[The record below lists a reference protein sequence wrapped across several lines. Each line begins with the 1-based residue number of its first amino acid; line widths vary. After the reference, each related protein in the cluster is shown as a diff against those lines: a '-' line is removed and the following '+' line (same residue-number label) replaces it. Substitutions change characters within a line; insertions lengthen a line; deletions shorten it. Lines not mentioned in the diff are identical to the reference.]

1 MILQK
6 VYYFQ
11 QMHAGSFNVKV
22 LELYRKITSNKVFQ
36 RILLNMSFIDEVLQQ
51 PSYGW
56 KNEKGDLVKP
66 SLKQLYREAFSR
78 INIFSTK
85 KNWISLMS
93 WVMTICLLP
102 FFFLFIFKF
111 FSFKLLLVFIVYSM
125 IVLSTHG
132 TIWFHRFCTHKA
144 YTFSHSIW
152 RFIVQNLVIK

>member
-102 FFFLFIFKF
+102 FLFFKILVR
-111 FSFKLLLVFIVYSM
+111 SQNLLMPEHEVYFATM
-125 IVLSTHG
+125 FLICNICPHVLS
-132 TIWFHRFCTHKA
+132 IIFN
-144 YTFSHSIW
+144 YYLYPSPD
-152 RFIVQNLVIK
+152 